1 VAGKGPIPKI
11 PFDWDRITAISALIV
26 SVTTVVFLG
35 YQTLLMRT
43 QVEAS
48 IWPYVQIATSCCGEG
63 FSVNVQNKGVG
74 PAIIKYAYVRVD
86 GKPQRNWREVIV
98 ALTGQASTDFSVDS
112 LTRRVMAA
120 NDDFKA
126 FSIKS
131 PDLALKVATEAA
143 KGRLKG
149 EVCYCSVLHQC
160 WLATNDPR
168 VQDRGACPETEPSV
182 TFGD

>member
-1 VAGKGPIPKI
+1 MAGKAPKA
-11 PFDWDRITAISALIV
+11 PMDWDRITAISALIV

-35 YQTLLMRT
+35 YQTLLMRN

-48 IWPYVQIATSCCGEG
+48 IWPYVQIATSCCGDG
-63 FSVNVQNKGVG
+63 FSINVQNKGVG
-74 PAIIKYAYVRVD
+74 PAIVKYAYVTVD
-86 GKPQRNWREVIV
+86 GKPQRNWHQVIK
-98 ALTGQASTDFSVDS
+98 ALTGRDSGTYSVDA

-126 FSIKS
+126 ISIT
-131 PDLALKVATEAA
+131 DQELAVQVATEAS

-149 EVCYCSVLHQC
+149 QVCYCSVLRQC
-160 WLATNDPR
+160 WLASTDPR
-168 VQDRGACPETEPSV
+168 IQDRGACPETEPRI

>member
-1 VAGKGPIPKI
+1 VASKGPIAKI
-11 PFDWDRITAISALIV
+11 PFDWDRITAISALLV

-48 IWPYVQIATSCCGEG
+48 IWPYVQIATSCCAEG
-63 FSVNVQNKGVG
+63 FSINVQNKGVG
-74 PAIIKYAYVRVD
+74 PAIVKYAYVTVD
-86 GKPQRNWREVIV
+86 GKPQRNWNQVIT
-98 ALTGQASTDFSVDS
+98 ALTGEKSADFSVDS
-112 LTRRVMAA
+112 LTRRVMAS

-126 FSIKS
+126 VWIKS
-131 PDLALKVATEAA
+131 PDLALKVATEAL

-149 EVCYCSVLHQC
+149 EVCYCLVLHQC
-160 WLATNDPR
+160 WLASTNRR
-168 VQDRGACPETEPSV
+168 VEDRGACPETEPRV

>member
-63 FSVNVQNKGVG
+63 FSVNVQNTGVG

-86 GKPQRNWREVIV
+86 GKPQRNWREVIA
-98 ALTGQASTDFSVDS
+98 ALTGQETRDFNVDS

-126 FSIKS
+126 ISITS
-131 PDLALKVATEAA
+131 SDLALKVATEAA
-143 KGRLKG
+143 KGRLQG
-149 EVCYCSVLHQC
+149 EVCYCSVLRQC

-168 VQDRGACPETEPSV
+168 VQDRGACPETEPSI

>member
-1 VAGKGPIPKI
+1 M
-11 PFDWDRITAISALIV
+11 DWDRITAISALLV

-48 IWPYVQIATSCCGEG
+48 IWPYVQIGSSCCENG

-74 PAIIKYAYVRVD
+74 PAIIKYAVVTVD
-86 GKPQRNWREVIV
+86 GKPKRKWFEVV
-98 ALTGQASTDFSVDS
+98 EALTGNKTRNFDTDA
-112 LTRRVMAA
+112 LTHRVMAA
-120 NDDFKA
+120 NDEFKA
-126 FSIKS
+126 IRISDQS
-131 PDLALKVATEAA
+131 LAVQVVTQAL

-149 EVCYCSVLHQC
+149 QVCYCSVLKQC
-160 WLATNDPR
+160 WLASTDPR
-168 VQDRGACPETEPSV
+168 IQDRGACPETEPRV

>member
-1 VAGKGPIPKI
+1 MASKAPTPGI
-11 PFDWDRITAISALIV
+11 PFDWDRITAISALAV

-48 IWPYVQIATSCCGEG
+48 IWPYVQIASSCCGDG
-63 FSVNVQNKGVG
+63 FSINVQNKGVG
-74 PAIIKYAYVRVD
+74 PAIIKYAHVRVD
-86 GKPQRNWREVIV
+86 GKPKRNWREVV
-98 ALTGQASTDFSVDS
+98 QALTGQPSTDFSVDS
-112 LTRRVMAA
+112 MTRRVMAA

-126 FSIKS
+126 ISITS
-131 PDLALKVATEAA
+131 PELALKVATEAS
-143 KGRLKG
+143 KGRLQG
-149 EVCYCSVLHQC
+149 EVCYCSVLKQC

-168 VQDRGACPETEPSV
+168 VQDRSACPETEPRI